1 MAAQVCMRV
10 SNYAIGHQPTSLTPP
25 AVCDCRFRAMFPYCC
40 VAVPMAWVDTSRASP
55 GYSWMMFGVLEDTL
69 SVNMRVT

>member
-1 MAAQVCMRV
+1 
-10 SNYAIGHQPTSLTPP
+10 
-25 AVCDCRFRAMFPYCC
+25 
-40 VAVPMAWVDTSRASP
+40 MAWVDTSRASP